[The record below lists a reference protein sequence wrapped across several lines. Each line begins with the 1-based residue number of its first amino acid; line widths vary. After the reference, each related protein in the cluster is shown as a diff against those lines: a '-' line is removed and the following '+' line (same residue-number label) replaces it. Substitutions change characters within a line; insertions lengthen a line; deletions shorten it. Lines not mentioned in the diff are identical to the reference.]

1 MELERKLRHCLEG
14 HLSGANTETGITIA
28 SIIVRE
34 FAVSFAEFIKDNCI
48 ETPKGWQINGR
59 EYLSW
64 ELLKIYEDEK

>member
-1 MELERKLRHCLEG
+1 MKLEDKLRHCLLG
-14 HLSGANTETGITIA
+14 HLSDANTETDVTIA
-28 SIIVRE
+28 SLMVRE
-34 FAVSFAEFIKDNCI
+34 FAVSFAEYIKDNCI